1 MALQWLQDDPI
12 EEDEE
17 DEDDEEVELGLT
29 PAAAKKMT
37 VPELKKMLVSRGEN
51 PFGNKDALVERLTTP
66 GSKRKATGGSSSPAK
81 RAKADDADT
90 VICSGTDNALPTDL

>member
-81 RAKADDADT
+81 RAKAAT
-90 VICSGTDNALPTDL
+90 STKKRKAR